1 MERKVFRKSR
11 LWLMGLLLVITGCTT
26 KFLYSN
32 LDWLLVEYIDDY
44 VTLSD
49 GQEDILS
56 ERILLLGQW
65 HKENELPQYVKQLE
79 AIRAKDPKQVDSAYV
94 LQQMNDVRAHTKR
107 LVEQVTPELYAL
119 TQQMSDEQVKELIEN
134 FEEKNR
140 EFVKKYQD
148 MNDDD
153 VREIY
158 QERIEEN
165 FERWFG
171 TVTNEQKGFAKEWAS
186 NMQVTVFDW
195 QEHRRQMNYYMR
207 QLLNRRND
215 LAYYQPEFQ
224 RFLNDSDSYYSP
236 ELQAKID
243 HNQQLAG
250 KYIALA
256 INSIN
261 AKQQAHLA
269 SEIDDWRDIAK
280 DLMTSMT
287 LDHSPR
293 EILALTAYTKRV
305 LI

>member
-1 MERKVFRKSR
+1 MFRKSR
-11 LWLMGLLLVITGCTT
+11 LWLVGLLFVITGCTT

-44 VTLSD
+44 VTLND
-49 GQEDILS
+49 GQENILS
-56 ERILLLGQW
+56 ERIMVLGRW
-65 HKENELPQYVKQLE
+65 HKENELPQYIKQLE
-79 AIRAKDPKQVDSAYV
+79 AIRTKDPKQVDSDYV
-94 LQQMNDVRAHTKR
+94 LAQMDEVRAHTKR
-107 LVEQVTPELYAL
+107 LVEQVTPDLYAL
-119 TQQMSDEQVKELIEN
+119 TQQMSDAQVKELIEN

-153 VREIY
+153 VRGIY

-165 FERWFG
+165 FDRWFG
-171 TVTNEQKGFAKEWAS
+171 TVTEEQKALAKEWAS

-195 QEHRRQMNYYMR
+195 QQHRRQMNYFMR

-224 RFLNDSDSYYSP
+224 KFLNDSDSYYPP
-236 ELQAKID
+236 ELQAKLD
-243 HNQQLAG
+243 HNRQLAG
-250 KYIALA
+250 KYVALA
-256 INSIN
+256 VNSVN
-261 AKQQAHLA
+261 AKQQAHLI
-269 SEIDDWRDIAK
+269 SEIDEWRSIAE
-280 DLMTSMT
+280 DLMTSMA

-293 EILALTAYTKRV
+293 EFLVLTAYTKRV

>member
-1 MERKVFRKSR
+1 MFKKSR
-11 LWLMGLLLVITGCTT
+11 LWAVGLLFVITGCTT

-44 VTLSD
+44 VTLND

-56 ERILLLGQW
+56 ERILVLGQW
-65 HKENELPQYVKQLE
+65 HKENELPQYVKQLD
-79 AIRAKDPKQVDSAYV
+79 AISNKDPKQVDSDYV
-94 LQQMNDVRAHTKR
+94 LAQMDEVKTHTKR
-107 LVEQVTPELYAL
+107 LVEQITPDLYAL

-140 EFVKKYQD
+140 DFVKKYEG
-148 MNDDD
+148 MNDDE

-158 QERIEEN
+158 HERIEEN

-171 TVTNEQKGFAKEWAS
+171 SVNDTQKLLAKEWAS
-186 NMQVTVFDW
+186 SMKVTVFDW
-195 QEHRRQMNYYMR
+195 QEHRKQMNYYMR
-207 QLLNRRND
+207 QLLNRRGD

-224 RFLNDSDSYYSP
+224 RFLNDSESYYTP
-236 ELQAKID
+236 ELAAKIA
-243 HNQQLAG
+243 HNRALAA

-256 INSIN
+256 VNSIN
-261 AKQQAHLA
+261 TKQQSHLA
-269 SEIDDWRDIAK
+269 SEIDEWKTIAE
-280 DLMTSMT
+280 DLMTSMS

-293 EILALTAYTKRV
+293 EFLVFTSYTEQV

>member
-1 MERKVFRKSR
+1 MFRKSR
-11 LWLMGLLLVITGCTT
+11 LWLVGLLFVISGCTT

-44 VTLSD
+44 VTLND

-56 ERILLLGQW
+56 ERILVLGQW

-79 AIRAKDPKQVDSAYV
+79 AIRAKDPKQVDSDYV
-94 LQQMNDVRAHTKR
+94 LHQMDEVKAHTKR
-107 LVEQVTPELYAL
+107 LVEQITPDLYAL

-134 FEEKNR
+134 FEDKNR
-140 EFVKKYQD
+140 EFVKKYQGK
-148 MNDDD
+148 NDGD

-171 TVTNEQKGFAKEWAS
+171 TVTDEQKVFAKEWAS

-207 QLLNRRND
+207 QLLNRRSD
-215 LAYYQPEFQ
+215 VAYYQPEFQ

-243 HNQQLAG
+243 HNRQLAG

-256 INSIN
+256 VNSIS

-269 SEIDDWRDIAK
+269 QEIDDWREIAS
-280 DLMTSMT
+280 DLMTSTT
-287 LDHSPR
+287 LDHSPT
-293 EILALTAYTKRV
+293 EIFALTAYTKRV